1 MVNNTKID
9 YSFSKEE
16 LFRVLKLLENNAS
29 TEINMIKAFE
39 VAYGRSLTD
48 KEILG
53 YKPRK
58 LLEVKDK
65 EL

>member
-1 MVNNTKID
+1 MTID
-9 YSFSKEE
+9 YNFSKEE
-16 LFRVLKLLENNAS
+16 LFRLLKLLENNAS

-39 VAYGRSLTD
+39 VAFGRSLTD
-48 KEILG
+48 DEILG

-58 LLEVKDK
+58 LLKVKDS